1 MISLPPWGCCC
12 SPPSGSA
19 VSSRQTVGTGGCG
32 LRIAVGVGRGVTAL
46 QPHLMRPLVT
56 EIEEEVRVEGHP
68 AFGVGIE
75 LDHPALDAVG
85 IELGVPGHVEGVG
98 EVDAPAIP
106 ADLDH
111 LRPPVERLARRRMR
125 GPLDDAADAD

>member
-32 LRIAVGVGRGVTAL
+32 LRIAVGIGRGVTTL
-46 QPHLMRPLVT
+46 EPHLMRPLVA

-68 AFGVGIE
+68 TFGIGIE

-85 IELGVPGHVEGVG
+85 IELADPGDVHEDG
-98 EVDAPAIP
+98 EVDAAAIP
-106 ADLDH
+106 ADLHH
-111 LRPPVERLARRRMR
+111 LRSAVERLR
-125 GPLDDAADAD
+125 

>member
-1 MISLPPWGCCC
+1 MMHLPPWGCCC
-12 SPPSGSA
+12 PSPSGSA
-19 VSSRQTVGTGGCG
+19 GSSRQTVGTGGCG
-32 LRIAVGVGRGVTAL
+32 LRIAIGIGRSVAAL
-46 QPHLMRPLVT
+46 QPDLVRSLVT
-56 EIEEEVRVEGHP
+56 EVEEEVRVEGHP

-85 IELGVPGHVEGVG
+85 IELGVPGHVEGIG

-111 LRPPVERLARRRMR
+111 LRAAVERLR
-125 GPLDDAADAD
+125 

>member
-1 MISLPPWGCCC
+1 MISLLAWGCCC

-32 LRIAVGVGRGVTAL
+32 LRIAIGIGRGVTAL

-56 EIEEEVRVEGHP
+56 EIEEEVRVEAH
-68 AFGVGIE
+68 AALRVGIE

-85 IELGVPGHVEGVG
+85 IELRVPGQVERVG

-111 LRPPVERLARRRMR
+111 LRPPVERVR
-125 GPLDDAADAD
+125 